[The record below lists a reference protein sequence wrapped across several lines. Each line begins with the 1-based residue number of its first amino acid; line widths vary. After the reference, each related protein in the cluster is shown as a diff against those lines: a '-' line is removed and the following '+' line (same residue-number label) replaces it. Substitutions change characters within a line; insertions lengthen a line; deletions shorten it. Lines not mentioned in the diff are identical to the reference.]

1 MRGASGECAHDP
13 KAMTKDSER
22 RPSPARPQRQGKGK
36 KNAAALSA
44 ALRANLQ
51 RRKARERAL
60 QANDAAPE
68 ATSGDEAPE
77 TNSEATW
84 IK

>member
-1 MRGASGECAHDP
+1 
-13 KAMTKDSER
+13 MTKDKGE
-22 RPSPARPQRQGKGK
+22 PSKPNQGQGAGK

-60 QANDAAPE
+60 RTNAQDRQDHSPSQSASDDGAAP
-68 ATSGDEAPE
+68 TD
-77 TNSEATW
+77 EATW
-84 IK
+84 TE